1 MNIGTILLALVVF
14 GVLIFVHELG
24 HFLAARWAGVRVNE
38 FALGMGPAVFSITRG
53 ETKYSLRLLPLGGYC
68 AMEGEDEDTYDAG
81 SFNNA
86 ALPKRIVIMV
96 AGAAMNLLLGLIILG
111 VLTTQLDRLGSTTVA
126 GFKDSSVSSSQL
138 MANDKI
144 LRLNNRR
151 VWSDND
157 MIYEFMRDRDGVMD
171 ILVERQGEKVLL
183 PNVAFQMRDLG
194 EGMQGIYIDFTVYGV
209 EKTVPGVLFNSV
221 NWTVSLVKQVWGSL
235 IDLITGRYG
244 LNQLSGPV
252 GVTTA
257 IGEVSSQGL
266 RPLLM
271 LVAFIT
277 VNLGVFN
284 LLPLPA
290 LDGGRLIFLF
300 LEAIRRKPIN
310 PKYEGVIHAVG
321 FMLIMGLVIFATVN
335 DVARLV

>member
-68 AMEGEDEDTYDAG
+68 AMEGEDEDSYDAG

-183 PNVAFQMRDLG
+183 PDVAFQMRDLG

-290 LDGGRLIFLF
+290 LDGGRLVFLF

>member
-300 LEAIRRKPIN
+300 LEAIRRKPMN

>member
-1 MNIGTILLALVVF
+1 MSIGTILLALVVF

-24 HFLAARWAGVRVNE
+24 HYLAARWAGVQVNE
-38 FALGMGPAVFSITRG
+38 FALGMGPKVFSFTKG
-53 ETKYSLRLLPLGGYC
+53 ETRYSLRLLPLGGFC
-68 AMEGEDEDTYDAG
+68 AMEGEDEDSYSAG

-86 ALPKRIVIMV
+86 ALPKRVVVMA
-96 AGAAMNLLLGLIILG
+96 AGAAMNLLLGLIILTI
-111 VLTTQLDRLGSTTVA
+111 LTTQLDRLGSTTVA
-126 GFKDSSVSSSQL
+126 GFKESAVSSSQL
-138 MANDKI
+138 MSGDKI

-183 PNVAFQMRDLG
+183 PGVAFQMRDLG

-209 EKTVPGVLFNSV
+209 EKTVPGVIFNSI
-221 NWTVSLVKQVWGSL
+221 NWTGSLVKQVWGSL